1 MVEAITDIFQVVM
14 LSAIRK
20 LSSAWP
26 EESVTSSGF
35 QTRVSGKYLR
45 TRGVNA
51 CCSAC
56 TWMSRPPRTTFVTL
70 ALVVSTSGAA
80 AVTSTVSDVWPTRRE
95 ASTRVRLEELT
106 GTAVTTELM
115 NPGREI
121 TTLYLPAGR
130 LFNS

>member
-35 QTRVSGKYLR
+35 HTRVSGKYLR

-56 TWMSRPPRTTFVTL
+56 TWISGPCLDAVTVE
-70 ALVVSTSGAA
+70 LVVSTPGAWA
-80 AVTSTVSDVWPTRRE
+80 DTSTVVVVWPTRRE
-95 ASTRVRLEELT
+95 ASRRVRLDEVT
-106 GTAVTTELM
+106 GTAMTVELM
-115 NPGREI
+115 KPCEAI

-130 LFNS
+130 LFSR